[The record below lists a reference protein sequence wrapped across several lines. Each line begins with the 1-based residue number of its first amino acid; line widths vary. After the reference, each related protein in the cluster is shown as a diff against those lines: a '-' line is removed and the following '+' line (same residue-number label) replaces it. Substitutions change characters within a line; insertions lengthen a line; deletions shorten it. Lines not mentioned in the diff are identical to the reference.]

1 MKIRPQ
7 SHKDREPTFL
17 KIIYRRTLNMKVIFL
32 HDVPRVGK
40 KYDIKEVNDG
50 YAMNFLLPR
59 KLAQAATPKAVAEL
73 EIRKKEVMIEREVQE
88 DLLMKNLE
96 EIKGKTITIKGK
108 ANEQGHLFSAIHK
121 KEIIAGMQNEHH
133 ATISEEFIIL
143 EKPIKEV
150 GDFEIQIEIKG
161 KKSSFKLV
169 VEGI

>member
-1 MKIRPQ
+1 
-7 SHKDREPTFL
+7 
-17 KIIYRRTLNMKVIFL
+17 MKVIFL

-121 KEIIAGMQNEHH
+121 KEII
-133 ATISEEFIIL
+133 
-143 EKPIKEV
+143 
-150 GDFEIQIEIKG
+150 
-161 KKSSFKLV
+161 
-169 VEGI
+169 